1 MKHLI
6 GAIFA
11 TIFALTA
18 QAQIRWLS
26 TEHNF
31 GAFNEDDGK
40 VSTEFRFV
48 NESDKA
54 LRIESVRS
62 SCGCTVSE
70 FSKAAVNHGDTASIS
85 VVYNPTGRPGR
96 FSKSL
101 MVKLSNDS
109 SQRLLINGVVI
120 GAESTLR
127 TRFPL
132 VAGPLRLRGNI
143 VTFGAVKIGEMKSQ
157 FVNIYNASTSPIKPT
172 WSNIPKYLRVTAAH
186 DTILPGE
193 QGVYSFSLTPSS
205 NTQYGILTDSLTLN
219 VPNEKPLTIEIAA
232 IIEENFSS
240 MTEKQL
246 AEAPII
252 QTDTD
257 MLDFGDFATSSAP
270 MTRQFRVTNAGKNPL
285 LLRRLQ
291 ISEPGISVEAS
302 FSKLKKG
309 KSGTV
314 TVTFDPSKF
323 DDSLLNARLQIITND
338 PAKLMT
344 TIRLVGIPR
353 NK

>member
-6 GAIFA
+6 GAFFA
-11 TIFALTA
+11 IIIALTA
-18 QAQIRWLS
+18 QAQIKWLR

-48 NESDKA
+48 NESDEA

-62 SCGCTVSE
+62 SCGCTVPE
-70 FSKAAVNHGDTASIS
+70 YSKTTVNHGDTASIS
-85 VVYNPTGRPGR
+85 VVYNPAGRPGR

-109 SQRLLINGVVI
+109 SQRLIINGVVI
-120 GAESTLR
+120 GAENTLR
-127 TRFPL
+127 TRFPQII
-132 VAGPLRLRGNI
+132 GPLRLRGNI
-143 VTFGAVKIGEMKSQ
+143 VAFGAVKIGEMKSQ
-157 FVNIYNASTSPIKPT
+157 FVNIYNSSTYPIKPT

-186 DTILPGE
+186 DTIQPGE
-193 QGVYSFSLTPSS
+193 QGVYSFSLTPTS
-205 NTQYGILTDSLTLN
+205 NNQYGILTDSVTLN
-219 VPNEKPLTIEIAA
+219 VPGEAPLAIEIAA
-232 IIEENFSS
+232 IIEENFSR
-240 MTEKQL
+240 MTEQQL
-246 AEAPII
+246 ADAPII

-257 MLDFGDFATSSAP
+257 MLDFGNFAASSTP

-323 DDSLLNARLQIITND
+323 DATLLNARLQIITND
-338 PAKLMT
+338 PAKPMT
-344 TIRLVGIPR
+344 TMRLVGIPQ